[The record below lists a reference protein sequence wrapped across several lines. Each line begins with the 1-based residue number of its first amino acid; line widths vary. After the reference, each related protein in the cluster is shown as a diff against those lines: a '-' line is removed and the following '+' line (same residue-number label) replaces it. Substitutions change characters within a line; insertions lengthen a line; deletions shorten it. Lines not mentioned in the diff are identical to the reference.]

1 LKRIQFISQSKKL
14 SSAMMNES
22 FSSLDRHAVLSG
34 SDDGFPWFASAMLA
48 VESCEVV
55 SLRLLK
61 FADHDTD
68 SEREATLMVS
78 EKIFAAFEAGANWLA
93 GASPA
98 AIVGRYREHVAANA
112 KRLTQG

>member
-1 LKRIQFISQSKKL
+1 MQVISQSKKL
-14 SSAMMNES
+14 SRAMMNER

-34 SDDGFPWFASAMLA
+34 SDDGFPWYASAMLA

-55 SLRLLK
+55 NLRLAK
-61 FADHDTD
+61 FASHDED
-68 SEREATLMVS
+68 SEREASLMVS

-98 AIVGRYREHVAANA
+98 AIITRYREHVAANA
-112 KRLTQG
+112 RRLSQG